1 MQRPASPHI
10 VEDPSPYGAERSQDG
25 PMPQTEVYGMH
36 FSRCPPSICQYRHD
50 RYQDF
55 LPCQQVQVCC
65 CKVLHRNDLRT
76 LSATRDL
83 TPLQVG
89 PPVDKGV
96 QVPDSAVNCEFQG
109 FQHEFRGAE
118 R

>member
-1 MQRPASPHI
+1 MDGPSSIPYRIDQSAPNPNRCSGTRPVARGVFMGTAPIHRQENRGLDDRQINLGVVQPGERPAI
-10 VEDPSPYGAERSQDG
+10 YGV
-25 PMPQTEVYGMH
+25 PQAFT
-36 FSRCPPSICQYRHD
+36 R
-50 RYQDF
+50 
-55 LPCQQVQVCC
+55 
-65 CKVLHRNDLRT
+65 
-76 LSATRDL
+76 SATRDL

-109 FQHEFRGAE
+109 LQHELRGAE